1 MSLTTFVVVGSIV
14 SAAILLFLM
23 LFSGLLV
30 NNNSIPRMVELAP
43 LHVVLQ
49 LRF

>member
-14 SAAILLFLM
+14 SAAILLM

-30 NNNSIPRMVELAP
+30 NNDSIPRVVELAP

-49 LRF
+49 LHF